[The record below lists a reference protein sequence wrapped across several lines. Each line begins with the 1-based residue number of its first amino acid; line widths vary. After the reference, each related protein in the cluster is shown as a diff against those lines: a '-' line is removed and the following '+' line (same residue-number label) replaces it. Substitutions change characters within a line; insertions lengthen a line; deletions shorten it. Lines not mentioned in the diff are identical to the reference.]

1 MSSGS
6 TDARVSENVR
16 FLGVGTG
23 VDVDLVS
30 LLVRISACVYVV
42 AHDASTMNIEHD
54 CVIHCRKRRHR
65 HGLAVWCIR

>member
-30 LLVRISACVYVV
+30 LLVRISACVRRRTRRIN
-42 AHDASTMNIEHD
+42 DEH
-54 CVIHCRKRRHR
+54 
-65 HGLAVWCIR
+65 